1 MFPPRPRAESFRGRA
16 AELRTLA
23 AACLRPAADG
33 EDESRLALVGSGGCG
48 KSALAAALGH
58 RVLRHHPGGLEW
70 FRIGAWDPHTLFD
83 MLAIR
88 LGVPL
93 RSRFH
98 RERQLADLR
107 AHLARRGRTF
117 IVLDNHEN
125 DAASARL
132 LSALGGLPVTWVLT
146 ARRCLLGGVSVF
158 PVVAP
163 LVTGAGSP
171 FPRVAALTALLRW
184 NPLALGISDA
194 LCAARAT
201 STAALAA
208 WLRRR
213 GLGGVSVIEHEDDLP
228 EVRLLVDWIWPRA
241 GRAGRRLLAVLAHLQ
256 GDHVDERALGV
267 LAGLDLARRGPD
279 RADLQRLRR
288 FRVLQEPLPGR
299 LALHATV
306 RHAVARRTRFDQRRA
321 VRYTLALLERE
332 PARLDLEQT
341 HLFAAMDFAHAT
353 SDLRLAL
360 RLEKLLERL
369 GLT

>member
-1 MFPPRPRAESFRGRA
+1 MFPPRPDRSSFRGRE

-23 AACLRPAADG
+23 AACRQPDG
-33 EDESRLALVGSGGCG
+33 PRAGARLALVGPGGCG

-58 RVLRHHPGGLEW
+58 RLRGLHPGGLEW
-70 FRIGAWDPHTLFD
+70 FRIGAWDHQTLLD

-88 LGVPL
+88 LGIPL
-93 RSRFH
+93 RSRFQ
-98 RERQLADLR
+98 REERIADLR
-107 AHLARRGRTF
+107 RRLEARGRAF

-132 LSALGGLPVTWVLT
+132 LGALDDLPVTWVLT

-163 LVTGAGSP
+163 LVTAAGSP
-171 FPRVAALTALLRW
+171 FPRVARLTALLRW
-184 NPLALGISDA
+184 NPLALDVCDA
-194 LCAARAT
+194 LVAARAT
-201 STAALAA
+201 TPAALSA
-208 WLRRR
+208 WLRGR
-213 GLGGVSVIEHEDDLP
+213 GLGGVTVIEHEDDLP

-241 GRAGRRLLAVLAHLQ
+241 GHAGRRMLAVLAHLQ
-256 GDHVDERALGV
+256 GDHVDERG
-267 LAGLDLARRGPD
+267 LAALARVELGRAGPA
-279 RADLQRLRR
+279 RRDLDRLRR
-288 FRVLQEPLPGR
+288 WRAIQEPLPGR

-321 VRYTLALLERE
+321 VLYILALLERD
-332 PARLDLEQT
+332 PTRLDLEQT
-341 HLFAAMDFAHAT
+341 HLFAAMDFAHTT

-360 RLEKLLERL
+360 RVDRLLERL